1 MCIRVRPTLFFIVP
15 LLLSS
20 SCGQDAHRD
29 QSNQSTPPTEITGDP
44 SKSDSSPAVTGQ
56 SASAPALTSFEGFDF
71 AIPAGWS
78 RVVPDRSKTKA
89 TILLNGTTWNNADG
103 RLIVDVGKPS
113 FPTAKQTAQAL
124 AGSEGVAISLDGQDG
139 IMVSTASTDMS
150 KPQHAIVV
158 YRDDK
163 VYLLMASGVR
173 GTDVKPAFDYVV
185 RTWHWSPNP
194 NAQ

>member
-1 MCIRVRPTLFFIVP
+1 MFTRVRPALFFILP
-15 LLLSS
+15 LLLNS
-20 SCGQDAHRD
+20 SCGQVSHRD
-29 QSNQSTPPTEITGDP
+29 QTRQSTPPAENTGD
-44 SKSDSSPAVTGQ
+44 SLKSDSPPGRHGTDS
-56 SASAPALTSFEGFDF
+56 SALTSFEGFDF

-78 RVVPDRSKTKA
+78 RVTPDRSKTKA

-124 AGSEGVAISLDGQDG
+124 AGSEGVAISLDGHDG
-139 IMVSTASTDMS
+139 IRVSTASTDMS

-173 GTDVKPAFDYVV
+173 GTDVKTAFDYVA
-185 RTWHWSPNP
+185 RTWRWSHKP
-194 NAQ
+194 